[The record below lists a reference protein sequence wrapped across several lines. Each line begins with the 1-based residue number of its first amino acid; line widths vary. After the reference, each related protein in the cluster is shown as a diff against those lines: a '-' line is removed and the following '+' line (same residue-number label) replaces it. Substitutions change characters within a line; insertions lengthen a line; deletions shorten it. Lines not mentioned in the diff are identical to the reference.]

1 MQSIRG
7 VPSGTKYSYST
18 NDLQNLDGA
27 SVKSSRS
34 RKILVVNRS
43 GERERERGRSSLPF
57 SRSKPAD
64 SKPRKW
70 RAAVISY
77 ARGRRLHPARYLLIS
92 PSELRKA
99 FALTYHRTSTAD
111 PRGKCSKAESVGSNA
126 MIRRSG
132 ATSQC
137 STLTICFHFDLVQR
151 RLRIRSCYRDVK
163 LLYHLFVTFSDI
175 VYWIALCHYV
185 WDLSR
190 SESLS
195 HKWKIAQEI
204 NGQRNFAIREF
215 ETLTRVELSF
225 AYYVLYLF
233 KCWSSVKFQFDI
245 YP

>member
-1 MQSIRG
+1 MQSIRR
-7 VPSGTKYSYST
+7 VPSGTKYSYSA

-99 FALTYHRTSTAD
+99 FALTYHRTDTAD

-137 STLTICFHFDLVQR
+137 STLTSGFVFSSIWYSVVWILSVFTLVLSR
-151 RLRIRSCYRDVK
+151 CETSFSFISFCDIFWYRLPNHVMSLRLRFTAYLTGKVYRINERSRKK
-163 LLYHLFVTFSDI
+163 LTD
-175 VYWIALCHYV
+175 
-185 WDLSR
+185 
-190 SESLS
+190 
-195 HKWKIAQEI
+195 KEI
-204 NGQRNFAIREF
+204 LPFENFKR
-215 ETLTRVELSF
+215 
-225 AYYVLYLF
+225 
-233 KCWSSVKFQFDI
+233 
-245 YP
+245 

>member
-7 VPSGTKYSYST
+7 VPSGTKYSYSA

-99 FALTYHRTSTAD
+99 FALTYHRTGTAD

-137 STLTICFHFDLVQR
+137 STLTSGFVFSSIWYNVVWEYARVIAMWNFFFIYLRHFLISSTESRYV
-151 RLRIRSCYRDVK
+151 ITFEIYRV
-163 LLYHLFVTFSDI
+163 
-175 VYWIALCHYV
+175 
-185 WDLSR
+185 SR

-215 ETLTRVELSF
+215 
-225 AYYVLYLF
+225 
-233 KCWSSVKFQFDI
+233 
-245 YP
+245 

>member
-1 MQSIRG
+1 MQSIRR
-7 VPSGTKYSYST
+7 VPSGTKYSYSA

-43 GERERERGRSSLPF
+43 GKRERERGRSSLPF

-99 FALTYHRTSTAD
+99 FALTYHRTGSAD

-137 STLTICFHFDLVQR
+137 STLTRVDLFSVRSGRASFENTLVLSRCETSFSFICDIFWYRLLNRVMSL
-151 RLRIRSCYRDVK
+151 RLRFAAYLAAKVYRINERSRKK
-163 LLYHLFVTFSDI
+163 LTD
-175 VYWIALCHYV
+175 
-185 WDLSR
+185 
-190 SESLS
+190 
-195 HKWKIAQEI
+195 KEI
-204 NGQRNFAIREF
+204 LPFENFKR
-215 ETLTRVELSF
+215 
-225 AYYVLYLF
+225 
-233 KCWSSVKFQFDI
+233 
-245 YP
+245 

>member
-1 MQSIRG
+1 MQSIRR
-7 VPSGTKYSYST
+7 VPSGTKYSYSA

-99 FALTYHRTSTAD
+99 FALTYHRTGTAD

-137 STLTICFHFDLVQR
+137 STLTSGFVFSSICYNVVWEYARVIAMWNFFFIYLRHFHFASTESRYV
-151 RLRIRSCYRDVK
+151 ITFEIYRV
-163 LLYHLFVTFSDI
+163 
-175 VYWIALCHYV
+175 
-185 WDLSR
+185 SR

-215 ETLTRVELSF
+215 
-225 AYYVLYLF
+225 
-233 KCWSSVKFQFDI
+233 
-245 YP
+245 

>member
-1 MQSIRG
+1 MQSIRR
-7 VPSGTKYSYST
+7 VPSGTKYSYSA

-99 FALTYHRTSTAD
+99 FALTYHRTDTAD

-137 STLTICFHFDLVQR
+137 STLTSGFVFSSIWYSVVWEYACVLAMWNFFFIYLWHFLISSTESRYV
-151 RLRIRSCYRDVK
+151 ITFEIYRVS
-163 LLYHLFVTFSDI
+163 H
-175 VYWIALCHYV
+175 
-185 WDLSR
+185 R
-190 SESLS
+190 ESLS

-204 NGQRNFAIREF
+204 NGQRNFAIQEF
-215 ETLTRVELSF
+215 
-225 AYYVLYLF
+225 
-233 KCWSSVKFQFDI
+233 
-245 YP
+245 